1 MLRKISNMEAFCSSG
16 SDMEDDDNDN
26 AFKSNLGVSLNLPSA
41 SFQSSLKQQRKA
53 LRVVSVFPR
62 NEASFKA
69 ELDLVAVCK
78 TVEAVHEQIPFHRL
92 DFGELSALDLFYSAD
107 IVVVDASLIKEQATL
122 FYHLGIRE
130 SFGMKDNLV
139 VVFDDEDSKTSS
151 IQVKII

>member
-1 MLRKISNMEAFCSSG
+1 MESDSSSG
-16 SDMEDDDNDN
+16 NEVDEDEVKG
-26 AFKSNLGVSLNLPSA
+26 ALKHNLGASLNLPSA

-53 LRVVSVFPR
+53 LRIVSVFPR
-62 NEASFKA
+62 NQASFKA

-78 TVEAVHEQIPFHRL
+78 AVEAIHEQISFHRL

-107 IVVVDASLIKEQATL
+107 IVVVDASQVKEQPTL

-139 VVFDDEDSKTSS
+139 VVYDDDESKTSS
-151 IQVKII
+151 VQVELLGIFLSI